1 MYKIVKLHLHIAP
14 RIKKKKKKVG
24 ATDKTSGARAP

>member
-14 RIKKKKKKVG
+14 RVKKKVG

>member
-14 RIKKKKKKVG
+14 NIKKKPVG
-24 ATDKTSGARAP
+24 ATDKTCGA

>member
-14 RIKKKKKKVG
+14 SIKKKTVG
-24 ATDKTSGARAP
+24 ATDKTCGA

>member
-14 RIKKKKKKVG
+14 RIKKKPVG
-24 ATDKTSGARAP
+24 ATDKTSGA

>member
-14 RIKKKKKKVG
+14 RIKKNVG
-24 ATDKTSGARAP
+24 ANDKISGAKAP